1 MGSRK
6 WKKQSILS
14 LERWGSVLSVAE
26 HLVKLSDRGGGVDY
40 VWQLISRKY
49 WGVFFFFLKKRQ
61 GYKLKWKE
69 IESRNS
75 IPC

>member
-14 LERWGSVLSVAE
+14 LERWESVLSVAE

-40 VWQLISRKY
+40 IWQLISRKY
-49 WGVFFFFLKKRQ
+49 
-61 GYKLKWKE
+61 
-69 IESRNS
+69 
-75 IPC
+75 